1 MLEHDP
7 ETVDMARCTVLTYL
21 QRTTEGPFGFKAFA
35 RQRTKRGYRMR
46 GERFGSG
53 TLDSI
58 PTNTAY
64 IGYAINNRQ
73 ALLTD
78 ETRPESEQV
87 PIPVPPF
94 IDKKS
99 CYAFR

>member
-1 MLEHDP
+1 
-7 ETVDMARCTVLTYL
+7 MACCIVLTYL
-21 QRTTEGPFGFKAFA
+21 QRTTEGPIGFTANA
-35 RQRTKRGYRMR
+35 RQRTKRGYRLR
-46 GERFGSG
+46 GERFGSR

-58 PTNTAY
+58 PANTAY
-64 IGYAINNRQ
+64 IRYATANRQ

-87 PIPVPPF
+87 PIPGPPF